1 MSRSWSFIS
10 VRVRGAVCAQLLSV
24 RDDLWGFG
32 GKDGDKNIK
41 DPAAIII
48 ITLSTA
54 SREAAA
60 VSPRRHGF
68 IQTLSEENW
77 FHFELI
83 STFAQDHQAIRLE
96 LQHLSY
102 TDLFF
107 KMRVWDY
114 RFEGQA
120 AESRL
125 TAVSFHILEDF
136 LFLCSASVNVIL
148 ILLTLEGH

>member
-60 VSPRRHGF
+60 VSPRRHSF

-96 LQHLSY
+96 LQHLS
-102 TDLFF
+102 
-107 KMRVWDY
+107 
-114 RFEGQA
+114 
-120 AESRL
+120 
-125 TAVSFHILEDF
+125 
-136 LFLCSASVNVIL
+136 
-148 ILLTLEGH
+148 